1 MFLPNQ
7 QEVRKILPQG
17 VIKIYCKMSVCEIN
31 ELCVTLSQLQFKH
44 LGQ

>member
-7 QEVRKILPQG
+7 QEVRKILSQR

-31 ELCVTLSQLQFKH
+31 ELCVTLSQFKH